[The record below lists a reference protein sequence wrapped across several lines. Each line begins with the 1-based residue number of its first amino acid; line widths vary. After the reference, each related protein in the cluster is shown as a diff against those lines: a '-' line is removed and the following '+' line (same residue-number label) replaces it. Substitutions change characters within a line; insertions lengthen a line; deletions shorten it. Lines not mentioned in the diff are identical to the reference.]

1 MSWMNETETLS
12 LFVIFFPSESSI
24 LSKPTSLIYYLET
37 KSDILFVAE
46 NRCEVREKEIEI
58 KEMKEQMTEMKEQMT
73 ELVGILRHSESRRKE
88 VEKQSKQK
96 EQTAP
101 MATTPPVRFLTACN
115 HMNPSNHTFDL

>member
-46 NRCEVREKEIEI
+46 NRCEVREKQIEI
-58 KEMKEQMTEMKEQMT
+58 KEMKEQRT

-88 VEKQSKQK
+88 LEKQSKQK